1 MYNKILTVIAIAIGA
16 IGTVKAVLSVIKMR
30 LKDIILSRST
40 LQQDIAEISVLH
52 QVYDARVGTALVIF
66 SAIIQASLEFIDI
79 TSFTIFVSIAV
90 MILVVTISWW
100 IIMYILYRI
109 GKKRIEDK
117 MEPGVKAIYEERH
130 E

>member
-109 GKKRIEDK
+109 GK
-117 MEPGVKAIYEERH
+117 
-130 E
+130 